1 MIGII
6 ETELNAF
13 IIMESIKKKYPKIN
27 INIYYL
33 KDSIIEGIERLKE
46 NNKIIIVPNCS
57 IMKEYPE
64 ISFLSL
70 KDLVIDNTYE
80 LKDLELIEAIQTGN
94 EEIINKLLKKIPNNK
109 IILINQPIILWIREI
124 IEKKSNQKVISNIDN
139 LLDELEK
146 ELKEKKINPNQEG
159 KVSVVI

>member
-6 ETELNAF
+6 ETKLNAF

-70 KDLVIDNTYE
+70 NC
-80 LKDLELIEAIQTGN
+80 
-94 EEIINKLLKKIPNNK
+94 NN
-109 IILINQPIILWIREI
+109 P
-124 IEKKSNQKVISNIDN
+124 SH
-139 LLDELEK
+139 
-146 ELKEKKINPNQEG
+146 
-159 KVSVVI
+159 

>member
-6 ETELNAF
+6 ETKLNAF

-94 EEIINKLLKKIPNNK
+94 EEIINKLLKKIPKNK

>member
-6 ETELNAF
+6 ETKLNAF

-80 LKDLELIEAIQTGN
+80 LKLFKQEM
-94 EEIINKLLKKIPNNK
+94 KK
-109 IILINQPIILWIREI
+109 
-124 IEKKSNQKVISNIDN
+124 
-139 LLDELEK
+139 
-146 ELKEKKINPNQEG
+146 
-159 KVSVVI
+159 